1 MKIAADEL
9 EQLTRAYGQEL
20 FARLDRQ
27 GPLLFTPGWFDER
40 LLEWTMQEE
49 AIKVQLFRFIDVL
62 PLLHDPVEV
71 TRHLREYFAEA
82 GESLP
87 GWVRLG
93 LHGLPRDGLG
103 TRLLARLA
111 RANARRLA
119 DAGLAGSETE
129 LAMAAPLSKIRADE
143 PAPRGLDIRRV
154 ATLRGLA
161 DFASVEAANWW
172 PPDENVLRFY
182 ERAAPLLLAL
192 DSPIRLYVGY
202 VGNEAVAA
210 SELTVGGGVAGLYG
224 IATLEAHRRRGY
236 GTAMT
241 LRPLLEARAEGLE
254 IAVLQ
259 ASAAGAGVYRRVGF
273 EEFGGITEYKPS

>member
-1 MKIAADEL
+1 MKTADVAAAADENLAIHFTWIQRQTGGMRAVL
-9 EQLTRAYGQEL
+9 EDDLVRTECGMDCDTFNAVCR
-20 FARLDRQ
+20 ARLEPGGTSRRISRAIDWFSGRPFSWWV
-27 GPLLFTPGWFDER
+27 GP
-40 LLEWTMQEE
+40 
-49 AIKVQLFRFIDVL
+49 ADV
-62 PLLHDPVEV
+62 PWD
-71 TRHLREYFAEA
+71 
-82 GESLP
+82 
-87 GWVRLG
+87 LG
-93 LHGLPRDGLG
+93 
-103 TRLLARLA
+103 
-111 RANARRLA
+111 RRLA